1 MTDDAAALDD
11 VAGYDGPGSD
21 AAGYDAVASNTLGS
35 DAAEHDAAGDDAGN
49 DDFVEARREGQRIE
63 RARIVAYLAKHEASA
78 KAAAA
83 TVLTEESRV
92 YQTTI
97 AKAMTAMREAIAG
110 EFHWRGEV

>member
-1 MTDDAAALDD
+1 MVGMTDDAAGPDDAL
-11 VAGYDGPGSD
+11 AGTAPE
-21 AAGYDAVASNTLGS
+21 YDAG
-35 DAAEHDAAGDDAGN
+35 GDDDGN

-63 RARIVAYLAKHEASA
+63 RARIVAYLSKHEASA
-78 KAAAA
+78 KAAAE
-83 TVLTEESRV
+83 TVVTEESRV

>member
-1 MTDDAAALDD
+1 MRGMTDDAARPDDAAALDD
-11 VAGYDGPGSD
+11 VAGLDD
-21 AAGYDAVASNTLGS
+21 AASNAGGANAPEYDAT
-35 DAAEHDAAGDDAGN
+35 GDDDGN
-49 DDFVEARREGQRIE
+49 DDFTEARREGQRIE

-78 KAAAA
+78 KAASE
-83 TVLTEESRV
+83 TVQTEESRV

>member
-1 MTDDAAALDD
+1 MVGMT
-11 VAGYDGPGSD
+11 G
-21 AAGYDAVASNTLGS
+21 DAVALNNAG
-35 DAAEHDAAGDDAGN
+35 DATGHGGGGDDAGN
-49 DDFVEARREGQRIE
+49 DDFADARGEGQRIE
-63 RARIVAYLAKHEASA
+63 RERIVAYLAKHETSA

-83 TVLTEESRV
+83 TVTTEESRV

>member
-1 MTDDAAALDD
+1 MTDDAAGVDDVALDD
-11 VAGYDGPGSD
+11 
-21 AAGYDAVASNTLGS
+21 
-35 DAAEHDAAGDDAGN
+35 AGDDVAASGAVGGNAPEYDAGGDDDGN

-78 KAAAA
+78 KAAAE
-83 TVLTEESRV
+83 TVVTEESRV

>member
-1 MTDDAAALDD
+1 MGGMTDDAVATDNVAGLDD
-11 VAGYDGPGSD
+11 ARD
-21 AAGYDAVASNTLGS
+21 DAVAASAGGANAPEY
-35 DAAEHDAAGDDAGN
+35 DATGDDDGN

-78 KAAAA
+78 KAASE
-83 TVLTEESRV
+83 TVQTEESRV

>member
-1 MTDDAAALDD
+1 MTND
-11 VAGYDGPGSD
+11 VAGVD
-21 AAGYDAVASNTLGS
+21 AAGVDAV
-35 DAAEHDAAGDDAGN
+35 GDELDGH
-49 DDFVEARREGQRIE
+49 DDFADARGEGQRIE
-63 RARIVAYLAKHEASA
+63 RERIAAYLAKHEASA

-83 TVLTEESRV
+83 TVVTEESRV

>member
-1 MTDDAAALDD
+1 MGGMTDDAGGVDAGLEDD
-11 VAGYDGPGSD
+11 
-21 AAGYDAVASNTLGS
+21 
-35 DAAEHDAAGDDAGN
+35 AGDDDAAPDAVGGTAPEYDATGDDDGN

-78 KAAAA
+78 KAAAE
-83 TVLTEESRV
+83 TVVTEESRV

-97 AKAMTAMREAIAG
+97 AKAMTTMREAIAG

>member
-1 MTDDAAALDD
+1 VGA
-11 VAGYDGPGSD
+11 D
-21 AAGYDAVASNTLGS
+21 AAGFVAADDAPGLG
-35 DAAEHDAAGDDAGN
+35 AAEDELDGH
-49 DDFVEARREGQRIE
+49 DDFADAREEGQRIE
-63 RARIVAYLAKHEASA
+63 RERIVAYLAKHEASA

-83 TVLTEESRV
+83 TVQTEESRV